1 MIPPEANVAEAST
14 TLDQLPRG
22 PQARI
27 LRMRGQTALV
37 MRLMEMG
44 LQEGEVLQ
52 VVGQAPFGDP
62 IAVLLRGCRLA
73 LRRREAALIDVEVL
87 APC

>member
-1 MIPPEANVAEAST
+1 MSGTAT

-27 LRMRGQTALV
+27 LRMGGETSVV

-44 LQEGEVLQ
+44 LLEGETLQ
-52 VVGQAPFGDP
+52 VVGKAPFGDP

-73 LRRREAALIDVEVL
+73 LRRREAALIHIEVL